1 MYYTDEKIK
10 EFGES
15 IKESLLGFT
24 KEEIETLFEKY
35 ILPIYS
41 FTARRLN
48 EDTKWKSI
56 NRETEE
62 VFVNINNSEELFR
75 LLNN

>member
-35 ILPIYS
+35 ILPIQS

-48 EDTKWKSI
+48 VDTKWKII